1 MKMEAGQST
10 FDRVIGHPVAR
21 PNMKETT
28 LCPKCRYAVI
38 DRWNYCPFCG
48 TPLTPIIKVKINA

>member
-1 MKMEAGQST
+1 MKTDPGRLISKE
-10 FDRVIGHPVAR
+10 RVIGHPVAR
-21 PNMKETT
+21 PNMPETT

-48 TPLTPIIKVKINA
+48 QKLKPVERN

>member
-1 MKMEAGQST
+1 MKTEVGQSSY
-10 FDRVIGHPVAR
+10 DRVIGHPIAR

-28 LCPKCRYAVI
+28 ICPVCGYAVI

-48 TPLTPIIKVKINA
+48 TKLTPISKEKKNV